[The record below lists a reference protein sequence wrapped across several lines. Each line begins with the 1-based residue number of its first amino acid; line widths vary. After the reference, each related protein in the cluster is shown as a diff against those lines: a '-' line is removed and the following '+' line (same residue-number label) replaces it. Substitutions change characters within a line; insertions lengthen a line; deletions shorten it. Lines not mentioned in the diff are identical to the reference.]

1 MKPAD
6 SVSPREEGLRAR
18 KRRELR
24 ARLVAIAG
32 RRFAEQGYDATN
44 MREIAEEAG
53 VAYQTLYNHFPNKA
67 RLALIWLMGLMDGV
81 TAEVGALG
89 AGTTGDPVA
98 AIVNAADHYVR
109 FVARLDRRL
118 WREATSEYLHAPE
131 ESSELNLLKLLGPHT
146 QLVELLGA
154 ERDAGALRADADLD
168 TLADVVF
175 VLIDHAVLRF
185 VVIDDMTLEATLAG
199 LQAQLE
205 LVLRPQL
212 ALP

>member
-1 MKPAD
+1 MSTVDPL
-6 SVSPREEGLRAR
+6 SQPEEGLRAR

-32 RRFAEQGYDATN
+32 RRFTEQGYDTTN

-67 RLALIWLMGLMDGV
+67 RLAFAWLVDLMDGV
-81 TAEVGALG
+81 TAEADALR
-89 AGTTGDPVA
+89 ARPAGDPVN
-98 AIVNAADHYVR
+98 AIVTAAEHYVG
-109 FVARLDRRL
+109 FVAGLDRRL

-131 ESSELNLLKLLGPHT
+131 ETSELNLLKLLGPHA
-146 QLVELLGA
+146 QLVNLLEA
-154 ERDAGALRADADLD
+154 ERDAGALRPDADLE

-185 VVIDDMTLEATLAG
+185 VVLDELTLEATLAG
-199 LQAQLE
+199 LKDQLE

-212 ALP
+212 AAR